1 VAVPLFARG
10 LVAQTHDVTD
20 YDQGSE
26 ELAIRIVVFG
36 TGDAGGYFG
45 AQVMRA
51 PGLMSFSV
59 HVATI

>member
-1 VAVPLFARG
+1 
-10 LVAQTHDVTD
+10 VTD